1 MKNVFVSLTFLLMS
15 LLQIPAFADDVPKAK
30 NPTDIDWIIRG
41 GGDTTT
47 KRNEIPLWLDATV
60 YGNELIF
67 NFGMDRGIA
76 FIIVTYPDGSAVAAS
91 FYTADGT
98 FIMEL
103 ENVIEGEY
111 MVNLSTAAGDSFD
124 GLFYLE

>member
-1 MKNVFVSLTFLLMS
+1 MFAIFLM
-15 LLQIPAFADDVPKAK
+15 AFPLCASADETPPKVK
-30 NPTDIDWIIRG
+30 QPKEVDWIIRG